1 MSPLSRSMTQ
11 RILLLV
17 ALNSALIGFST
28 ACKSQSEP
36 IDFQVDVRPILSNH
50 CFACHGF
57 DEDSRAADLR
67 LDIAPTDASSF
78 NNGSDA
84 AKSADTSDSPR
95 AIVPGKP
102 HDSEVLRRIESNDP
116 DLQMPPPS
124 SNKPLSDRD
133 KQIIAKWIEQ
143 GARYEPHWAFKPFA
157 STAPATR
164 SLATQAS
171 AKPSS
176 APNATA
182 AQTNDSGSLHLIDSM
197 VRNRLA
203 TLGLPPSPRADS
215 STLLRRL
222 YLDLVGTL
230 PTPEAIEAFQLDDSA
245 DAVERVVDELLA
257 SPQFGERWGRF
268 WLDQARYAD
277 SNGFTIDGARV
288 MWPYRD
294 WVISALNAD
303 MPFDQFTREQLA
315 GDLLPDAT
323 KLQRIASAFHRNTMI
338 NEEGG
343 VKADQYRHEAIIDR
357 VNTTGA
363 VWLGLTVGCA
373 QCHTHKY
380 DPISIDDYYR
390 LYAFFNACA
399 DNNSTAPTTEV
410 LEGEVFGLPPS
421 VQKDLEE
428 LKKLQ
433 RDEATMNAEVQAAL
447 ADNAL
452 PALEWKPIAALHA
465 LGRDGGKEL
474 PLERLED
481 GSLRVPKELQ
491 GNSRYQIEYVYRP
504 EVDAKPITAIRL
516 RAIPDDSLPN
526 QGPGTAG
533 NGNFVLTE
541 IKLLRG
547 ESPLPFSKAWANHSQ
562 PKYPVGHAIDSD
574 AKTGWAIN
582 VDAEQVKAMPG
593 LKMNSEHMA
602 VFALKDPLAPSDTPI
617 EIFLHHDLNSNYL
630 IGRFSLEYS
639 TSAIEQQ
646 QELPT
651 QALAQVAARLA
662 EVRSRLPNGGK
673 PVAQMVS
680 KDVEKP
686 AATYRLERGDFL
698 SPDKSRGELKPN
710 IPEVFAQGRP
720 ESMQTRLDLADW
732 LVSDRNPLTARVMV
746 NRVWMRL
753 FGVGL
758 VETENDFG
766 FQGAAPT
773 HPELLDTLASHW
785 VQTGWSLK
793 GLIRSIVTSATYQQ
807 SSKWR
812 EDVERV
818 DAGNKFLARQSRIR
832 VDAELVRD
840 QALSAAGVL
849 ELRVGGPSVHPPQ
862 PAGVYNFTQTPK
874 TWKEDTGANRYRKTM
889 YTEFFRSAP
898 YPLFT
903 TFDAPD
909 FSNVCTRRSRT
920 NTPLQALTVANDKVF
935 SELAMFLVERSERAV
950 LEQQSLSGER
960 PVAAER
966 IDWMMRFAL
975 CRRPTNSESH
985 RLEDFYLSALETAR
999 QNPSD
1004 VPTEKMAWFQ
1014 VARVLLNTDEFLNR
1028 E

>member
-1 MSPLSRSMTQ
+1 MLPFRRTMTQ
-11 RILLLV
+11 SVLLSVVLT
-17 ALNSALIGFST
+17 SALIGFST
-28 ACKSQSEP
+28 ACKAQSES
-36 IDFQVDVRPILSNH
+36 IDYQVDVRPILSNH

-67 LDIAPTDASSF
+67 LDIAPAVAASLDSAGVTSRDASESAETS
-78 NNGSDA
+78 GSP
-84 AKSADTSDSPR
+84 S

-102 HDSEVLRRIESNDP
+102 SESEVVRRIESNDP

-124 SNKPLSDRD
+124 SNKPLSARD
-133 KQIIAKWIEQ
+133 KQIIARWIEQ
-143 GARYEPHWAFKPFA
+143 GARYESHWAFKSFA
-157 STAPATR
+157 SPHNN
-164 SLATQAS
+164 SE
-171 AKPSS
+171 SS
-176 APNATA
+176 VPKAVVEQGNL
-182 AQTNDSGSLHLIDSM
+182 SGSLHPIDSM
-197 VRNRLA
+197 VRHRLA
-203 TLGLPPSPRADS
+203 ALGLPPSPRADS

-230 PTPEAIEAFQLDDSA
+230 PTPEAIEEFQVDDSA
-245 DAVERVVDELLA
+245 DAVERVVDELLS

-399 DNNSTAPTTEV
+399 DSNSTAPTIEV

-433 RDEATMNAEVQAAL
+433 RDEAAMKAEVQAAL
-447 ADNAL
+447 ADDAV
-452 PALEWKPIAALHA
+452 PALDWKPIAALHA
-465 LGRDGGKEL
+465 LGRDGDREL

-504 EVDAKPITAIRL
+504 EIDAKPITAVRL
-516 RAIPDDSLPN
+516 RAIPDASLPN

-541 IKLLRG
+541 IEMLRG
-547 ESPLPFSKAWANHSQ
+547 DSPLSFSKAWASHSQ
-562 PKYPVGHAIDSD
+562 PKYPIGHAIDSD
-574 AKTGWAIN
+574 AKSGWAIN
-582 VDAEQVKAMPG
+582 VDAEQVKAKPG
-593 LKMNSEHMA
+593 LKMNTEHTA

-617 EIFLHHDLNSNYL
+617 EIFLHHDLNDNYL
-630 IGRFSLEYS
+630 IGRFALEYS
-639 TSAIEQQ
+639 TSTIEQQ
-646 QELPT
+646 REAPT
-651 QALAQVAARLA
+651 KELAQVEARLA
-662 EVRSRLPNGGK
+662 EIRGRLPNGGK
-673 PVAQMVS
+673 SVAQMVS
-680 KDVEKP
+680 KDMEKP

-698 SPDKSRGELKPN
+698 SPDKSRGELPPN

-720 ESMQTRLDLADW
+720 EAMQTRLDLANW
-732 LVSDRNPLTARVMV
+732 LVSERNPLTARVMV

-773 HPELLDTLASHW
+773 HPELLDSLARQW

-849 ELRVGGPSVHPPQ
+849 EMRVGGPSVHPPQ

-935 SELAMFLVERSERAV
+935 SELAMFLVDRSERVV
-950 LEQQSLSGER
+950 LEQQNVIGEL
-960 PVAAER
+960 PVVSER

-975 CRRPTNSESH
+975 CRRPTKVEAQ
-985 RLEDFYLSALETAR
+985 RLEDFYLSAKETAR

-1004 VPTEKMAWFQ
+1004 VQTEKMAWFQ